1 MMRTFTRVTGLL
13 LGLFG
18 SAALALDQV
27 LEVEIFNAT
36 QHDIAPGKD
45 FSWLNP
51 PENLGHD
58 FVITPGNS
66 QELMYYLPKSR
77 GTEVFTYQHGEHAC
91 HFGFGHLTPDS
102 ANLNRWVGAKSVG
115 SRPAL
120 CSAELIA
127 VPDDDEFVSHGGSR
141 VMFTMR

>member
-1 MMRTFTRVTGLL
+1 MRTFTTVTGLI

-58 FVITPGNS
+58 FVITPGGS

-115 SRPAL
+115 SLPAH
-120 CSAELIA
+120 CSAEQIA

>member
-1 MMRTFTRVTGLL
+1 MTGTLVRITGLM

-18 SAALALDQV
+18 PAAMALDPV

-36 QHDIAPGKD
+36 EHDISPGKD
-45 FSWLNP
+45 FSWLGQ
-51 PENLGHD
+51 PENSGHD
-58 FVITPGNS
+58 FVITPGGS
-66 QELMYYLPKSR
+66 QELMYYLPESR
-77 GTEVFTYQHGEHAC
+77 GTQAFTYQYGEQAC

-115 SRPAL
+115 SVPAQ
-120 CSAELIA
+120 CSAEQIA
-127 VPDDDEFVSHGGSR
+127 VPDADEFVSHGGSR

>member
-1 MMRTFTRVTGLL
+1 MMRTFAGGTGLI

-36 QHDIAPGKD
+36 AHDITPGKD
-45 FSWLNP
+45 FSWLNSSD
-51 PENLGHD
+51 NAGHD
-58 FVITPGNS
+58 FVVSPGSS
-66 QELMYYLPKSR
+66 QELMYYLPESR
-77 GTEVFTYQHGEHAC
+77 GTQAFTYQYGEQAC

-115 SRPAL
+115 SMPAL
-120 CSAELIA
+120 CSAEQIA
-127 VPDDDEFVSHGGSR
+127 VPDDDEFVSNGGSR

>member
-1 MMRTFTRVTGLL
+1 MMRTFTTVTGLI

-58 FVITPGNS
+58 FVITPGGS

-77 GTEVFTYQHGEHAC
+77 GTEVFTYQHGEYAC

-141 VMFTMR
+141 VMLTMR

>member
-1 MMRTFTRVTGLL
+1 MRTFTTVTGLIV
-13 LGLFG
+13 GLFG

-58 FVITPGNS
+58 FVITPGGS

-77 GTEVFTYQHGEHAC
+77 GTEVFTYQHGEYAC

-115 SRPAL
+115 SLRAH
-120 CSAELIA
+120 CSAEQIGRA
-127 VPDDDEFVSHGGSR
+127 SCRERVSSP
-141 VMFTMR
+141 V

>member
-1 MMRTFTRVTGLL
+1 MTGTLVRITGLM

-18 SAALALDQV
+18 PAALALDPV

-58 FVITPGNS
+58 FVITPGGS
-66 QELMYYLPKSR
+66 QELMYYLPESR
-77 GTEVFTYQHGEHAC
+77 GTQAFTYQYGEQAC

-115 SRPAL
+115 SVPAQ
-120 CSAELIA
+120 CSAEQIA

>member
-1 MMRTFTRVTGLL
+1 MRTFTTVTGLI

-58 FVITPGNS
+58 FFITPGGS

-77 GTEVFTYQHGEHAC
+77 GTEVFTYQHGEYAC

>member
-1 MMRTFTRVTGLL
+1 MRTFTTVTGLI

-58 FVITPGNS
+58 FVITPGGS

-77 GTEVFTYQHGEHAC
+77 GTEVFTYQHGEYAC

-127 VPDDDEFVSHGGSR
+127 VPDDDEFVSHGGSH

>member
-1 MMRTFTRVTGLL
+1 MRTFTTVTGLIV
-13 LGLFG
+13 GLFG

-58 FVITPGNS
+58 FVITPGGS

-77 GTEVFTYQHGEHAC
+77 GSEVFTYQHGEHAC

-115 SRPAL
+115 SLRAH
-120 CSAELIA
+120 CSAEQIA

>member
-1 MMRTFTRVTGLL
+1 MRRTFTPVTGLI

-18 SAALALDQV
+18 PAALALDQV

-36 QHDIAPGKD
+36 AHHIVPGKD

-58 FVITPGNS
+58 FVITPGGS

-77 GTEVFTYQHGEHAC
+77 GTETFTYRYGEYAC
-91 HFGFGHLTPDS
+91 HFGFGHHTPDS
-102 ANLNRWVGAKSVG
+102 TNLNRWVGAKSVG
-115 SRPAL
+115 SLPVH
-120 CSAELIA
+120 CSAEQIA
-127 VPDDDEFVSHGGSR
+127 VPDDDEFVRHGGSR

>member
-1 MMRTFTRVTGLL
+1 MMRTFTRVTGLI

-18 SAALALDQV
+18 PVALALDQV

-36 QHDIAPGKD
+36 EHDIAPGKD

-51 PENLGHD
+51 PDNSGHD
-58 FVITPGNS
+58 FVIAPGGS
-66 QELMYYLPKSR
+66 QELMYYLPDSR
-77 GTEVFTYQHGEHAC
+77 GTEAFTYQYGEHAC
-91 HFGFGHLTPDS
+91 YFGFGHLTPDA
-102 ANLNRWVGAKSVG
+102 ANINRWVGAKSVG
-115 SRPAL
+115 SLPAL
-120 CSAELIA
+120 CTAEQIA